1 MNWAQTFRTAF
12 SAIVGHRLR
21 SILTVLGILIGIAS
35 VALSVGLAQG
45 TASEVQKQITSLG
58 TNVLTISAGSASSGG
73 VRGGAGSARTLTTG
87 DATALT
93 DRDVAPDIAAVAPVM
108 QSSSVL
114 SEGSANWTTTV
125 IGTTDKWTDV
135 RARTLEAGRFL
146 TPDDVTQASPVIV
159 LGPDT
164 AAELFGN
171 ANRALN
177 QTVTIGSDQ
186 YTVVGILAPT
196 GSSGMGQSNDDTAV
210 MPWTTMS
217 ARISGGATSVSSILV
232 SATSSSTMNLAYQEA
247 NATLLARH
255 RLAADAAD
263 FTIQSQEALTSA
275 MGSITNT
282 LTMLLGGLAG
292 ISLLVGGIGVMNIML
307 VSVSERVREIGL
319 RKALG
324 APASTIRAQFLCEAA
339 LLALV
344 GGALGMG
351 VAYLGAW
358 LIPSIAAKFTTTS
371 VTMIMRPT
379 VSALALAVSAA
390 VGMVAGVYPASRA
403 ARLAPIDALRAE

>member
-171 ANRALN
+171 AEVHL
-177 QTVTIGSDQ
+177 
-186 YTVVGILAPT
+186 VVHQPQADRRNLAREILAL
-196 GSSGMGQSNDDTAV
+196 DAV
-210 MPWTTMS
+210 K
-217 ARISGGATSVSSILV
+217 
-232 SATSSSTMNLAYQEA
+232 
-247 NATLLARH
+247 LLHAHLHQHRH
-255 RLAADAAD
+255 VEH
-263 FTIQSQEALTSA
+263 Q
-275 MGSITNT
+275 
-282 LTMLLGGLAG
+282 
-292 ISLLVGGIGVMNIML
+292 
-307 VSVSERVREIGL
+307 
-319 RKALG
+319 
-324 APASTIRAQFLCEAA
+324 
-339 LLALV
+339 
-344 GGALGMG
+344 
-351 VAYLGAW
+351 
-358 LIPSIAAKFTTTS
+358 
-371 VTMIMRPT
+371 
-379 VSALALAVSAA
+379 LAVIALHLHDFQFEPPQLA
-390 VGMVAGVYPASRA
+390 VRDDQKIPTPAR
-403 ARLAPIDALRAE
+403 RIEKG